1 MNRVDLSPLKVREFR
16 ILLFSSATSV
26 FGDGITSVALVFAV
40 LDATGSVSDV
50 GLVLSFRVFP
60 QVVLLLMGGVVAD
73 RGRRDRVMA
82 LSQLAS
88 GLCESA
94 LACLLLLGDA
104 RLWALAL
111 AYMGMGC
118 AQATFKP
125 ASSGLVRQLVPKRDL
140 PAANG
145 LMSMAQ
151 SAGLIVGP
159 TVGGIIVAAGS
170 PGMAIGIDASTFLAS
185 AILLGRLKIALPYA
199 ARGAQGLL
207 HGLRDGWGVLRS
219 RRWLWG
225 MIGFFSV
232 FQFTVLGG
240 LYVLGPAVARARL
253 GGAGAWGLMLAASG
267 AGSLIGGGLALR
279 WRPRRLLVGA
289 NASVLGVVPAFV
301 ALSAAAP
308 AAVGVAA
315 MALYGLSLAY
325 GETLWQSALQA
336 NVPAEKL
343 SRVAAYDWLG
353 STALRPLG
361 LALAGPLA
369 AAIGTDAELLGIA
382 AVVVFGVAILLTA
395 PDVRQVG
402 LEETRATAV
411 AVPAAGGGA

>member
-1 MNRVDLSPLKVREFR
+1 MKRVDLAPLKVREFR

-50 GLVLSFRVFP
+50 GLVLSCRVFP
-60 QVVLLLMGGVVAD
+60 QVVLLLMGGVIAD

-104 RLWALAL
+104 KLWALAL

-125 ASSGLVRQLVPKRDL
+125 ASSGLVRQLMPTRDL

-151 SAGLIVGP
+151 STGLIIGP
-159 TVGGIIVAAGS
+159 AVGGIIAAAGS

-185 AILLGRLKIALPYA
+185 AFLLGRLKIALPYA
-199 ARGAQGLL
+199 TRSPQGLL
-207 HGLRDGWGVLRS
+207 RGLRDGWGVVRS
-219 RRWLWG
+219 RRWLWA

-253 GGAGAWGLMLAASG
+253 GGAAAWGLMLAASG
-267 AGSLIGGGLALR
+267 VGSLLGGGLALR

-325 GETLWQSALQA
+325 GETLWESALQA
-336 NVPAEKL
+336 NVPADKL

-361 LALAGPLA
+361 LALAGPIA
-369 AAIGTDAELLGIA
+369 AAIGTDAELLAIAA
-382 AVVVFGVAILLTA
+382 AVVLGVTVLLA
-395 PDVRQVG
+395 VPDVRQVG
-402 LEETRATAV
+402 LDTGAAAV
-411 AVPAAGGGA
+411 AVAAAKGGT

>member
-1 MNRVDLSPLKVREFR
+1 MKRVDLSPLEGREFR
-16 ILLFSSATSV
+16 ILLFSTATSV

-40 LDATGSVSDV
+40 LDSTGSVSDV

-94 LACLLLLGDA
+94 LACLLLLGEA

-111 AYMGMGC
+111 AYTGMGC

-125 ASSGLVRQLVPKRDL
+125 ASSGLVRQLAPKRDL

-159 TVGGIIVAAGS
+159 AVGGLVVAVGS
-170 PGMAIGIDASTFLAS
+170 PGVAISIDASTFIAS

-199 ARGAQGLL
+199 AHSGQGLL
-207 HGLRDGWGVLRS
+207 HGLRDGWDVVRS

-225 MIGFFSV
+225 MIAFFSV
-232 FQFTVLGG
+232 FQFVVLGG
-240 LYVLGPAVARARL
+240 LYVLGPAVAQAQL

-279 WRPRRLLVGA
+279 WRPRRLLIGA
-289 NASVLGVVPAFV
+289 NASVLGVVPAFI

-315 MALYGLSLAY
+315 LALYGLSLAY

-361 LALAGPLA
+361 LALAGPIA
-369 AAIGTDAELLGIA
+369 VVTGTDAELLGIA
-382 AVVVFGVAILLTA
+382 AVVIFGVAVLLSA

-402 LEETRATAV
+402 LEETRPAAV
-411 AVPAAGGGA
+411 AVAAAGGGA